1 MAGRE
6 GRKVAWATR
15 EGEALMDWVLRILLF
30 LHIGGAIVAF
40 GPVFAFMIL
49 GPMIGR
55 EPAHANFG
63 LRFQK
68 AVSSRMVA
76 PLAVFQGI
84 TGLLI
89 VWYANLNLLST
100 TWLLVSIVLYVIAL
114 TIAFAV
120 LIPTASKLIEAT
132 SGPPPQLP
140 PGTPPPSGPP
150 PHIAALA
157 KRGRT
162 FGMINAILIV
172 IIVFLMVTKP
182 F

>member
-1 MAGRE
+1 
-6 GRKVAWATR
+6 
-15 EGEALMDWVLRILLF
+15 MDWVLRILLF

-68 AVSSRMVA
+68 AVSSRLVL
-76 PLAVFQGI
+76 PLAIFQGI
-84 TGLLI
+84 TGVLI
-89 VWYANLNLLST
+89 IWYAKLDLLST
-100 TWLLVSIVLYVIAL
+100 TWLLVAIVLYLIAL
-114 TIAFAV
+114 TISFTV
-120 LIPTASKLIEAT
+120 LIPTADKLIAAT
-132 SGPPPQLP
+132 SGPPPQPP
-140 PGTPPPSGPP
+140 PGAPPPSGPP
-150 PHIAALA
+150 PHIAALV
-157 KRGRT
+157 KRGRM

-172 IIVFLMVTKP
+172 LIVFLMVTKP